1 MSTVDLQAVEGA
13 EPDPGFRNAP
23 LRSAAAYAV
32 GGALPRA
39 ISFLLLPLY
48 TRAIDPSQYGTLSL
62 LLAISSAVAIALT
75 LGLDYA
81 VFRTY
86 FQLEHDRVRQRELVD
101 SLWKFL
107 VVFPTSAALIVGA
120 VAWPLIGSAG
130 RIRGLDLLLA
140 LLAAALNV
148 AATTLP
154 LAVLRAEQR
163 LRGYLTITVTTA
175 ASSAALTLLFVVV
188 LHRGVRGW
196 LLGMLIA
203 NALGLATAAIVVPW
217 HRSDSYRHDLVRGS
231 IRFGLPLVPHFLS
244 HWALQLADR
253 AVLAALVS
261 GSALGAYSFGANLAL
276 PVMILVQAL
285 NQGFMPMYARAGAG
299 RHHLG
304 ELSDAVVLQ
313 AAAVTLI
320 TTAGALLGPPLVRIV
335 APASYGNAAPV
346 VAWIVLGYGFLGLY
360 YIPMN
365 GVSLA
370 AGRTRFV
377 AVATGFSAAINLG
390 LLFLFVPNHGIRAA
404 AIASAVGYGALVI
417 AIFFYSLGA
426 DNPTQYRWRTL
437 VTTFFV
443 GAAAFAGA
451 TLTTSS
457 TSEITLAVHSA
468 WLVVATVAV
477 AFVLKV
483 DRRRA

>member
-13 EPDPGFRNAP
+13 EPAPGFRNAP

-39 ISFLLLPLY
+39 ISFFLLPLY
-48 TRAIDPSQYGTLSL
+48 TRAIDPSEYGTLSL
-62 LLAISSAVAIALT
+62 LLAISSAVAIVLT
-75 LGLDYA
+75 LGLDFA

-86 FQLEHDRVRQRELVD
+86 FQLERDPPQQRELVD

-120 VAWPLIGSAG
+120 AAWAVLGDAG
-130 RIRGLDLLLA
+130 RIRGFDLLLA

-148 AATTLP
+148 AGTTLP

-163 LRGYLTITVTTA
+163 LRNYLTITITTA
-175 ASSAALTLLFVVV
+175 VASAALTLVFVVV
-188 LHRGVRGW
+188 LDRGVRGW
-196 LLGMLIA
+196 LVGMLIA

-217 HRSDSYRHDLVRGS
+217 RRSDSYRSDLVRRS

-261 GSALGAYSFGANLAL
+261 GGALGAYSFGANLAL

-320 TTAGALLGPPLVRIV
+320 TTAGALLGPPLVGIV
-335 APASYGNAAPV
+335 APSSYGNAAPV

-377 AVATGFSAAINLG
+377 AVATGLSAAINLG

-426 DNPTQYRWRTL
+426 DNPTHYRWRTL
-437 VTTFFV
+437 LTMFSV
-443 GAAAFAGA
+443 GTAAFAGA
-451 TLTTSS
+451 TLTTSAS
-457 TSEITLAVHSA
+457 DAMALAWHFAWLILATLAI
-468 WLVVATVAV
+468 
-477 AFVLKV
+477 AFVLRV
-483 DRRRA
+483 DRRRT